1 MLYKFTSSL
10 TQSPVNFEG
19 RDRPKHESS
28 DHKCQVEGSFEVLET
43 SKHMHRKGYNHSE
56 KGKLFKY

>member
-19 RDRPKHESS
+19 CVRSKHESS
-28 DHKCQVEGSFEVLET
+28 DHKCKAEFEVLET
-43 SKHMHRKGYNHSE
+43 SKHMHRKGNNHSE